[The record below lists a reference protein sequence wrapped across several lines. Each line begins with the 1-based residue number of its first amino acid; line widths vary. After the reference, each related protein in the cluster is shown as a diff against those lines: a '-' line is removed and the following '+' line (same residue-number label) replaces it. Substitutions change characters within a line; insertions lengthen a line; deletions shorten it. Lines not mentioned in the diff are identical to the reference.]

1 MSKNLKKKI
10 ELSYLLEKIE
20 TDFNSPEIIDKLD
33 KMHSKAKAHVIG
45 ITGSPG
51 VGKSSLIDKLIK
63 HIRDKKKSVG
73 IIAIDPSSEK
83 SGGALLG
90 DRTRFLLNPSDE
102 NVFVR
107 SMASKS
113 FLGGISELTFPSMV
127 VMRSI
132 FDFLIIETVGV
143 GQSEIFIK
151 DISDTVILGV
161 QPGSGDT
168 IQFMKSGI
176 FEIPDIIVVTK
187 CDIDNLSDI
196 TFSELSGSRAY
207 FQNRSGW
214 DISIIKTSSSKNL
227 GFEKLYNEIN
237 LRWKWLN
244 MEQRIKVLRE
254 NQALKW
260 IESNITK
267 DFGHKGLEK
276 VRKLISR
283 NKSPFR
289 TLNELKKNF
298 NFN

>member
-63 HIRDKKKSVG
+63 NIRDKRKSVG
-73 IIAIDPSSEK
+73 IIAIDPSSAK

-102 NVFVR
+102 KVFVR

-244 MEQRIKVLRE
+244 TEQRIKVLRE
-254 NQALKW
+254 NQDLTW
-260 IESNITK
+260 IENNITK